1 MNAPTASALCASGSI
16 GSGRNQS
23 ATQPAAI
30 RPSRTAVRAFLFTSA
45 LAALAPGFTP
55 AIATLAPGVT
65 PAIGTLAP
73 GDGATASGASTDTS
87 TACNGLTIG
96 IAMVGFHLAACQAV
110 QPPIAT
116 PAEQGFRFLSAASR
130 TARSRS

>member
-23 ATQPAAI
+23 VTHPAAI
-30 RPSRTAVRAFLFTSA
+30 TPSSTAVRASL
-45 LAALAPGFTP
+45 LRPALAPGFS
-55 AIATLAPGVT
+55 

-73 GDGATASGASTDTS
+73 AGGATASGASTETS

-96 IAMVGFHLAACQAV
+96 IAMVGFHLAACQAI
-110 QPPIAT
+110 QPPNAT
-116 PAEQGFRFLSAASR
+116 PAERVSDSYQRPVQ
-130 TARSRS
+130 

>member
-16 GSGRNQS
+16 GSGKNQS

-45 LAALAPGFTP
+45 LAALAPGF
-55 AIATLAPGVT
+55 T